1 MYATITGPSD
11 TAGVMWHT
19 SDVHSF
25 RVREVA
31 VDEVIRATRTHQHA
45 R

>member
-1 MYATITGPSD
+1 MYATIIGPSD
-11 TAGVMWHT
+11 TAGAMRHT
-19 SDVHSF
+19 LDAHSF

-31 VDEVIRATRTHQHA
+31 VDEVIGATRTHQHT